1 MRATLRLELHDRAG
15 ALLGR
20 REARNTVLASGGRL
34 VADLFTGAGAP
45 ITHMGVGTSGADPDS
60 VAVGALAND
69 DGAGAAG
76 LAGDTTTPIAPE
88 AFRTEV
94 DDARRRVVVRVRA
107 TLPEAAA
114 VGTIREASLLSRREG
129 GDVLYNRVVFPGVDK
144 GDDHDLSLFW
154 EVEFPFGDLQWLVR

>member
-1 MRATLRLELHDRAG
+1 MRATLRLELRDGDG
-15 ALLGR
+15 ALVALR
-20 REARNTVLASGGRL
+20 RARNTVLASGGRL
-34 VADLFTGAGAP
+34 VADLFTGAGSP

-60 VAVGALAND
+60 VEVEALTND
-69 DGAGAAG
+69 DGAGAPG
-76 LAGDTTTPIAPE
+76 LSGETVAPIAPE
-88 AFRTEV
+88 AFRTEA
-94 DDARRRVVVRVRA
+94 DEARRRVVVRVRA

-129 GDVLYNRVVFPGVDK
+129 GDVLYNRVVFPPVDK